1 MDALVLYKSIKQE
14 KDFKLMHCYNLLQ
27 NCEKWKAHRRTLNKN
42 GRADLN
48 VDPQNSVGRPIGNKK
63 AKVAA
68 AAAAKS
74 DRVQSSIDKVLAD
87 VCSNSSLRREENN
100 ARWTTLM
107 QKADFKID
115 IEQKRVAVK
124 KRS

>member
-1 MDALVLYKSIKQE
+1 
-14 KDFKLMHCYNLLQ
+14 MHCYKLLQ

-48 VDPQNSVGRPIGNKK
+48 ADPQNSEGRPIGNKK
-63 AKVAA
+63 AKAA
-68 AAAAKS
+68 LAAAAKT

-100 ARWTTLM
+100 ARW
-107 QKADFKID
+107 
-115 IEQKRVAVK
+115 RP
-124 KRS
+124 